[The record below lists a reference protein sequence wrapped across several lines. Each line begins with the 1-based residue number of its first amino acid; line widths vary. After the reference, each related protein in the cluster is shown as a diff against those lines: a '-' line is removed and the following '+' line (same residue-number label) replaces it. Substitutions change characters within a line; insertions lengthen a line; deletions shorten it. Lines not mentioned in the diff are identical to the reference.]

1 MWKSLEWQRFLC
13 ATATAWFAAVFPV
26 LAVSQGP
33 PDTAAAET
41 PSAVGVGEEAPL
53 VVWNRTIFVFRSSF
67 EQLSPAQRAAGA
79 KARVEALPEF
89 GPWSLQTKP
98 TTVGPVSGILI
109 SVNQQPIFGVLPG
122 DLNPEAGETLEQA
135 ASQAVARLR
144 TVLEAREQQRNLPFM
159 LRAVGFA
166 AAATLLF
173 VGAVWLTVQLQKKLS
188 LQLQRI
194 VDKSQRLKIGGVDL
208 RSQVV
213 SFEHVIIKF
222 LTLGVL
228 VLLTYVWLMY
238 QLMRFPYTQPWGER
252 LGSFLAELFQT
263 VVRGILHALPDL
275 FTVLVILVLTRSL
288 ARLVSGFFRG
298 VERGTFSVRGLQPET
313 ARATRRLF
321 VFVIWIFALT
331 VAYPYIPGSNTEGFK
346 GIGVL
351 AGLVVSLG
359 SAGLVNQVM
368 SGLVIVYS
376 RAFRVNDYVSIGETE
391 GLVSDLGLL
400 STKLLTVQHEEVVIP
415 NATLVGM
422 TAVNYTRLANDQG
435 SVASTAVT
443 IGYDAPWRQV
453 HSMLLL
459 AASRSAGVCQQPPPR
474 VLQRSLGDFYV
485 EYRLLVHLLPL
496 ERPEERP
503 VVLSE
508 LHAQI
513 QDVFNEN
520 GVQIMSPHF
529 MMQPRQPVV
538 VPKSDW
544 FAAPA
549 SPPSA
554 EEPPRVGTDSRRT
567 G

>member
-1 MWKSLEWQRFLC
+1 MLKSRKRGQSLC
-13 ATATAWFAAVFPV
+13 AAVAWLFVTVLTV
-26 LAVSQGP
+26 LAVQNPSEVR
-33 PDTAAAET
+33 AAET
-41 PSAVGVGEEAPL
+41 SPAGGVVEEAPL
-53 VVWNRTIFVFRSSF
+53 VVWNRTIFVFRAPF
-67 EQLSPAQRAAGA
+67 EQRSPAQRAAAA

-89 GPWSLQTKP
+89 GPWTIETKP
-98 TTVGPVSGILI
+98 ATLGPVSGLLI
-109 SVNQQPIFGVLPG
+109 FVNQQPVFGVIPG
-122 DLNPEAGETLEQA
+122 DLNREAGETLEQA
-135 ASQAVARLR
+135 AGQAADRLR
-144 TVLEAREQQRNLPFM
+144 GFLEAREQQRNLPFV

-166 AAATLLF
+166 VIATLLF
-173 VGAVWLTVQLQKKLS
+173 VGAVWLTLKLQKRLV
-188 LQLQRI
+188 LHLQRI
-194 VDKSQRLKIGGVDL
+194 VDKSERLRIGGVDV
-208 RSQVV
+208 RSHVV
-213 SFEHVIIKF
+213 SFERVVIRF
-222 LTLGVL
+222 LVLVAL
-228 VLLTYVWLMY
+228 VLLTYLWLMY
-238 QLMRFPYTQPWGER
+238 ELMRFPYTQPWGER
-252 LGSFLAELFQT
+252 LSSFLVELFKQLGQ
-263 VVRGILHALPDL
+263 GILSSLPDL
-275 FTVLVILVLTRSL
+275 FTVVVILALTRVIV
-288 ARLVSGFFRG
+288 RLVVGFFRG
-298 VERGTFSVRGLQPET
+298 VEHGTFGFYGFQPET

-391 GLVSDLGLL
+391 GVVSDMGVL
-400 STKLLTVQHEEVVIP
+400 STKLVTVQREEVIIP

-422 TAVNYTRLANDQG
+422 TAVNYTRLAKDQG
-435 SVASTAVT
+435 SVASTSVT

-453 HSMLLL
+453 HSMLLV
-459 AASRSAGVCQQPPPR
+459 AAGRTAGVCQQPPPR

-503 VVLSE
+503 LVLSE

-513 QDVFNEN
+513 QDVFNEH

-529 MMQPRQPVV
+529 MLQPHRPVV

-544 FAAPA
+544 FPAPA
-549 SPPSA
+549 SSSSA
-554 EEPPRVGTDSRRT
+554 EELPRVGVDSRRT